1 MIYLDYNAS
10 VPLRPCVKK
19 AILETY
25 DLEGNPSSPHF
36 SGRKV
41 RALIDEARKSLVR
54 GIHGQRLVFTSGG
67 TEANALALSG
77 LGERPLV
84 VSSIEHESVLKA
96 QENPC
101 IARVTTAGIVDL
113 KYLEKLLSSFDTPGL
128 LSLMLVNNETGV
140 IQPLQDAVMIARK
153 LGWKVHTDASQALG
167 HIPLSFEELGVDMM
181 TLSSH
186 KCGGPTGIGA
196 LVLKEDLQLL
206 PLIRGG
212 GQEFGMRSGTLAAP
226 LIVGFAAAALEA
238 LSEREEQTKRLREL
252 QKKVEEALLMARVHG
267 KESPRA
273 AHVLCLGM
281 PGVSSELQ
289 LMSFDLKGIAI
300 SMGSACSSGK
310 TKESHVLRA
319 MGLSSE
325 DVQCAIRMSMGWKTS
340 EDDID
345 NFIKVWNEIFL
356 SQQMKEAS

>member
-10 VPLRPCVKK
+10 VPLRPSVKK
-19 AILETY
+19 AMLEAY
-25 DLEGNPSSPHF
+25 ELEGNPSSPHAA
-36 SGRKV
+36 GRKV
-41 RALIDEARKSLVR
+41 RALIDEARKSLIK

-77 LGERPLV
+77 LGEMPFV

-96 QENPC
+96 HPHAH
-101 IARVTTAGIVDL
+101 IAPVTAAGVVDL
-113 KYLEKLLSSFDTPGL
+113 EQLDKLLSSFATPGL

-140 IQPLQDAVMIARK
+140 IQPLPEAVSLARK
-153 LGWKVHTDASQALG
+153 YGWKVHTDASQALG
-167 HIPLSFEELGVDMM
+167 HIPLSFEALGIDMM
-181 TLSSH
+181 TLSAH

-196 LVLKEDLQLL
+196 LVLKEDLQLQ

-238 LSEREEQTKRLREL
+238 LSERETQAKRLREL
-252 QKKVEEALLMARVHG
+252 QKKVEEALPLAQVHG
-267 KESPRA
+267 KDSPRA

-310 TKESHVLRA
+310 TKESQVLKA

-325 DVQCAIRMSMGWKTS
+325 DVKCAIRMSMGWKTS

-345 NFIKVWNEIFL
+345 NFIKAWKEIFL
-356 SQQMKEAS
+356 SQQVKEAS

>member
-10 VPLRPCVKK
+10 VPLRSCAKK
-19 AILETY
+19 AMIEAY
-25 DLEGNPSSPHF
+25 ELEGNPSSPHAA
-36 SGRKV
+36 GRKV
-41 RALIDEARKSLVR
+41 RALIDEARKSLVK
-54 GIHGQRLVFTSGG
+54 GLHGQRLVFTSGG
-67 TEANALALSG
+67 TEANALAMSG
-77 LGERPLV
+77 LGEMPLV

-96 QENPC
+96 HANPC
-101 IARVTTAGIVDL
+101 IVPVTTAGVVDL
-113 KYLEKLLSSFDTPGL
+113 GQLDKLLSSFATPGL
-128 LSLMLVNNETGV
+128 LSLMLMNNETGV
-140 IQPLQDAVMIARK
+140 IQPIPEAVHLARK

-181 TLSSH
+181 TLSAH

-196 LVLKEDLQLL
+196 LILKEELQLQ

-226 LIVGFAAAALEA
+226 LIVGFAAAVLEA
-238 LSEREEQTKRLREL
+238 LSEREAQTKRLREL
-252 QKKVEEALLMARVHG
+252 QKKVENALPLAQVHG
-267 KESPRA
+267 KDSPRA

-310 TKESHVLRA
+310 TKESQVLKA

-325 DVQCAIRMSMGWKTS
+325 DVKCAIRMSMGWKTS
-340 EDDID
+340 EEEID
-345 NFIKVWNEIFL
+345 NFIKAWNEIFL

>member
-10 VPLRPCVKK
+10 VPLRPCAKK
-19 AILETY
+19 AMMEIY

-36 SGRKV
+36 AGRKV
-41 RALIDEARKSLVR
+41 RSLIDEARKFLIKE
-54 GIHGQRLVFTSGG
+54 IHGERLVFTSGG

-77 LGERPLV
+77 LGEMPLV
-84 VSSIEHESVLKA
+84 VSAIEHESILKA
-96 QENPC
+96 HQNPC
-101 IARVTTAGIVDL
+101 VAPVTSAGVIDL
-113 KYLEKLLSSFDTPGL
+113 ERLEELLSSFENPGL

-186 KCGGPTGIGA
+186 KCGGPTGVGA
-196 LVLKEDLQLL
+196 LMLKEELQLL

-212 GQEFGMRSGTLAAP
+212 GQEFGMRSGTLAAS
-226 LIVGFAAAALEA
+226 LIGGFAAAILEA
-238 LSEREEQTKRLREL
+238 SSEREEQTKRLREL
-252 QKKVEEALLMARVHG
+252 QKKVEDTLPMAQVHG
-267 KESPRA
+267 RESPRT

-300 SMGSACSSGK
+300 SIGSACSSGK

-325 DVQCAIRMSMGWKTS
+325 DIKCAIRMSMGWKTS
-340 EDDID
+340 EQDID
-345 NFIKVWNEIFL
+345 NFIKAWNEIFL
-356 SQQMKEAS
+356 SQQMKEAC

>member
-10 VPLRPCVKK
+10 VPLRPCAKK
-19 AILETY
+19 AMVEAY
-25 DLEGNPSSPHF
+25 DFEGNPSSPHAA
-36 SGRKV
+36 GRKV
-41 RALIDEARKSLVR
+41 RALIDEARKSLLKR
-54 GIHGQRLVFTSGG
+54 IHGQRLVFTSGG

-77 LGERPLV
+77 LGEMPLV
-84 VSSIEHESVLKA
+84 VSSVEHESVLKA
-96 QENPC
+96 YANPC
-101 IARVTTAGIVDL
+101 IVPVTAAGILDL
-113 KYLEKLLSSFDTPGL
+113 MYLEKLLASFDTPGL

-140 IQPLQDAVMIARK
+140 IQPLQEAVIIARK
-153 LGWKVHTDASQALG
+153 LGWNVHTDASQALG

-196 LVLKEDLQLL
+196 LILKEELQLH

-212 GQEFGMRSGTLAAP
+212 GQEFGMRSGTLATP

-238 LSEREEQTKRLREL
+238 LSEREEQTKRLQGL
-252 QKKVEEALLMARVHG
+252 QKKVEEALPMAQVHG
-267 KESPRA
+267 EESPRVG
-273 AHVLCLGM
+273 HVLCLGM

-300 SMGSACSSGK
+300 SIGSACSSGK
-310 TKESHVLRA
+310 TKESQVLKA

-325 DVQCAIRMSMGWKTS
+325 DVKCAIRMSMGWKTS

-345 NFIKVWNEIFL
+345 NFIKAWNEIFL